1 MNEKASPVLRISHVI
16 NYDMPDTTDA
26 YTHRIG
32 RTGRAEK
39 TGDAFSF
46 ITREDEDVVRSIER
60 VLGEKVERR
69 TMKEFDYKKAAPAHD
84 TEFARSQYLRK
95 QNKPQTSVA
104 HSVSAASQKRR
115 QDRRAEG
122 QKFGSAEVHDT
133 SQRVSHPRSS
143 AASTTRKYRPHNH
156 VTSR

>member
-1 MNEKASPVLRISHVI
+1 
-16 NYDMPDTTDA
+16 MPDTIDA

-46 ITREDEDVVRSIER
+46 ITREDEDVVRSIEHI
-60 VLGEKVERR
+60 LGEKVARR
-69 TMKEFDYKKAAPAHD
+69 TMNGFDYKKTAPAHD
-84 TEFARSQYLRK
+84 TEFARSQRLRN
-95 QNKPQTSVA
+95 QNKPETSET

-115 QDRRAEG
+115 QRRRAEG
-122 QKFGSAEVHDT
+122 QKFGSAEVEVRNT
-133 SQRVSHPRSS
+133 SQRISPPRSS

-156 VTSR
+156 VASR